1 MERVAL
7 VKLNPLVREEIS
19 SYKRSLLT
27 FVGHSILSDYILTF
41 TLITPLFEKYLQIA
55 NAFHCIVKNRFPISL
70 NRNSRQ
76 ILDDQNFYPVRLPFY
91 LIAEFK
97 LSRIRIV

>member
-41 TLITPLFEKYLQIA
+41 TDKSSSITYRTIIYYK
-55 NAFHCIVKNRFPISL
+55 
-70 NRNSRQ
+70 
-76 ILDDQNFYPVRLPFY
+76 
-91 LIAEFK
+91 
-97 LSRIRIV
+97 